1 MIVYE
6 VSIEVDRAIGDAYA
20 DWLREHVAQILRI
33 DGFLA
38 AQRYERHD
46 VPPDAPRRGF
56 VIAYRLRD
64 AAALETYF
72 AEHAAALR
80 ADGER
85 RFGGRFSASRRVL
98 RELDPD

>member
-6 VSIEVDRAIGDAYA
+6 VSIEVDRALGDAYA
-20 DWLREHVAQILRI
+20 DWLRAHVAQMLRF
-33 DGFLA
+33 DGFVA
-38 AQRYERHD
+38 AQRYERSD
-46 VPPDAPRRGF
+46 VADDAPRRSF

-64 AAALETYF
+64 QAALDAYLDQ
-72 AEHAAALR
+72 HASAMR

-98 RELDPD
+98 REL

>member
-6 VSIEVDRAIGDAYA
+6 VSIDVDRAIAAAYLG
-20 DWLREHVAQILRI
+20 WLREHVAQMLRF
-33 DGFLA
+33 DGFVEA
-38 AQRYERHD
+38 RIAERAD
-46 VPPDAPRRGF
+46 LPDDAPRHGF

-64 AAALETYF
+64 RAALDAYL
-72 AEHAAALR
+72 ADHAADMR

-98 RELDPD
+98 RELG

>member
-6 VSIEVDRAIGDAYA
+6 VSIDVDRAIVAAYLE
-20 DWLREHVAQILRI
+20 WLREHVAQMLRF
-33 DGFLA
+33 DGFVEA
-38 AQRYERHD
+38 HIAERAD
-46 VPPDAPRRGF
+46 LPDDAPRHGF

-64 AAALETYF
+64 RAALDAYF
-72 AEHAAALR
+72 ANHATDMR

-98 RELDPD
+98 RELG